1 MELFQ
6 KLNKEKLVEL
16 FDILEDTLREL
27 KIEFYII
34 GALARDIII
43 TGKYDIL
50 IPRKTLDVDIAVMIP
65 EYEVFEELK
74 KQLTEKGFSEHK
86 TLGYRLFYKDIII
99 LDLLPFGGIENSENI
114 VKIYGKELSSLS
126 VLGLNEIKN
135 HTEIIEYSEN
145 KSFKVTTIPAICILK
160 LISWN
165 DKPTER
171 IRDIDDFTFILSKY
185 SDMYMDT
192 IYENHYDL
200 INGIWE
206 PDIISARVLG
216 RDIGD
221 VLLKT
226 PILKDKILK
235 ILTAHLKDEFTS
247 NLAILMCS
255 YNKKYV
261 EDNFNILKELLIGI
275 KERLKIY

>member
-6 KLNKEKLVEL
+6 KLNKEELIEL
-16 FDILEDTLREL
+16 FKVLEEAFL
-27 KIEFYII
+27 KFNIDYYII

-43 TGKYDIL
+43 TGKYDII

-65 EYEVFEELK
+65 EYEIFEELK
-74 KQLTEKGFSEHK
+74 KQLIYRGFNEHK

-145 KSFKVTTIPAICILK
+145 KSFKVTTLPAICILK

-185 SDMYMDT
+185 SDIYMDT
-192 IYENHYDL
+192 IFNNHYDL
-200 INGIWE
+200 VNGVWE

-221 VLLKT
+221 VLLET
-226 PILKDKILK
+226 PKLKDKILN
-235 ILTAHLKDEFTS
+235 ILTAHSKDEFTS
-247 NLAILMCS
+247 SLAILMCS

-261 EDNFNILKELLIGI
+261 EENFNILKELLTGI
-275 KERLKIY
+275 KERLL